1 VGVDCGVRIADW
13 SEMSLLWYDLFVF
26 ARPEGIGEVGGS
38 IERL

>member
-1 VGVDCGVRIADW
+1 
-13 SEMSLLWYDLFVF
+13 MSLLWYDLFVF